1 MDIRKED
8 ISKMRLRVGIC
19 NNEIIN
25 AQTELVISHIKKVHK
40 DVSFTKFDIGGG
52 RHFNTSGIAGVPEN
66 VLCNMNDVVPWSVA
80 VSDAI
85 SAGYIDAGVTGLN
98 ELFANDMSEILKQ
111 GVTLSA
117 ITKRR
122 DTRAVLITKKKRRSA
137 DTDNKVKL
145 YTDNYDKL
153 KRCRYIYD
161 NTSCQLLD
169 TIEDCIDMLMENEC
183 DGVFAGSDNI
193 RMLRLNHIRGCD
205 YNYVENNIYIPDT
218 GEAVSAILTADDEE
232 ICSII
237 GKASDE
243 QTIKIIDIESALIG
257 RIKSYGMV
265 DDAKVIVSFNGKNA
279 VIAANIYRGDKSF
292 RCEVKGED
300 VYIERM
306 MDKLVRQILHKLA

>member
-1 MDIRKED
+1 
-8 ISKMRLRVGIC
+8 
-19 NNEIIN
+19 
-25 AQTELVISHIKKVHK
+25 
-40 DVSFTKFDIGGG
+40 
-52 RHFNTSGIAGVPEN
+52 
-66 VLCNMNDVVPWSVA
+66 
-80 VSDAI
+80 
-85 SAGYIDAGVTGLN
+85 
-98 ELFANDMSEILKQ
+98 
-111 GVTLSA
+111 
-117 ITKRR
+117 
-122 DTRAVLITKKKRRSA
+122 
-137 DTDNKVKL
+137 
-145 YTDNYDKL
+145 
-153 KRCRYIYD
+153 
-161 NTSCQLLD
+161 
-169 TIEDCIDMLMENEC
+169 MLMENEC

-237 GKASDE
+237 GNASDE